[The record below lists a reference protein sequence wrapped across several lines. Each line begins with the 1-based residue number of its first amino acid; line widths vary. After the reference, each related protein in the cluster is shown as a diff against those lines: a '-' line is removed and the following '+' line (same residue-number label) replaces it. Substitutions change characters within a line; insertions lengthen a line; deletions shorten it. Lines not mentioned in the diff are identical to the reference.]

1 MTPAEWQRVK
11 TVLHGALGL
20 PPEQRTEFLDQNCA
34 GEGEL
39 RREVEELLTFENT
52 EDITPGLN
60 VTRWQ
65 AERET
70 GTAAPLAAPKRV
82 GAYLILR
89 RLGEGG
95 MGVVYLAARDDGAY
109 QHEVAVKVL
118 KGGSQAAALARRFQR
133 ERQVLAG
140 LDHPNIAR
148 LIDGG
153 TTEAGQPYYAME
165 YVAGMPVTE
174 FARAR
179 GLHLRDRLNLFRGI
193 CDAVSSAH
201 RQLVIHG
208 DIKPANILVSAD
220 GAPKLLD
227 FGLAR
232 ILQTAGTA
240 STETTLLLLTPGYAS
255 PEQVRGERLTTA
267 TDIYSLGVVL
277 YELLTGEGPYGGDR
291 QSPMELCRA
300 ICDAE
305 PKRPSTV
312 LRRRGVESDMPFTPR
327 QLRGELDHVVLKTL
341 RKAPGERYT
350 SVDELR
356 DDLDRYLGGFPVRAA
371 RGSALYRLRKFVVR
385 HRWGVAAGLLAA
397 ALGSVAVWTVWRAER
412 VAQMRFNQVRQLAH
426 AVVFDLHDS
435 IAELPGSTA
444 ARKLLVERAL
454 EYLKNLEATSARNRD
469 LQLELAQAYTKI
481 GMVQA
486 GKGEASL
493 GDFTGAV
500 ASYEHARAI
509 LHAVLERS
517 HGDEAAAEALVEADD
532 QEAGI
537 RAQRGES
544 REWRELR
551 AEAGAWLNTL
561 SARHPDD
568 RALRLRVLWAE
579 ATTLDGEHDW
589 PRARAAYER
598 VLSPAREYYAAEPA
612 NDAIA
617 RMLTRT
623 HSALA
628 EVLHALNDVPAALE
642 HHREALRIDLERLA
656 RAPGATQV
664 KFDVSWNYSETGWL
678 EHERHEEVAAVADF
692 DRALDLLRS
701 IVSADAR
708 NQLARVEVAKLEM
721 AAAPALELSG
731 DRQRAVAALR
741 DAIGIFSA
749 ALERDASNDDARM
762 HLAETWGELG
772 DLYGRIRPVNC
783 GLLSDAYRH
792 AIAATAPLKSDY
804 PAGAEFDMAT
814 LRARVEV
821 QLNNCAGGPGN
832 RPRQGLRSS
841 PSR

>member
-1 MTPAEWQRVK
+1 
-11 TVLHGALGL
+11 
-20 PPEQRTEFLDQNCA
+20 
-34 GEGEL
+34 
-39 RREVEELLTFENT
+39 
-52 EDITPGLN
+52 
-60 VTRWQ
+60 
-65 AERET
+65 
-70 GTAAPLAAPKRV
+70 
-82 GAYLILR
+82 
-89 RLGEGG
+89 
-95 MGVVYLAARDDGAY
+95 
-109 QHEVAVKVL
+109 
-118 KGGSQAAALARRFQR
+118 
-133 ERQVLAG
+133 
-140 LDHPNIAR
+140 
-148 LIDGG
+148 
-153 TTEAGQPYYAME
+153 ME
-165 YVAGMPVTE
+165 YVPGVPVTE
-174 FARAR
+174 FARAH
-179 GLHLRDRLNLFRGI
+179 GLDLRDRLNLFRGI

-232 ILQTAGTA
+232 ILQTASTA
-240 STETTLLLLTPGYAS
+240 STETPTLLLLTPGYAS

-277 YELLTGEGPYGGDR
+277 YELLTGEGPYGGDP
-291 QSPMELCRA
+291 QSPMEMCRA
-300 ICDAE
+300 ICDVE

-312 LRRRGVESDMPFTPR
+312 LRRRGAESGMPLTPR

-341 RKAPGERYT
+341 RKAPGERYA

-371 RGSALYRLRKFVVR
+371 RGSALYRLRKFVAR
-385 HRWGVAAGLLAA
+385 RRWGVAAAVLAA
-397 ALGSVAVWTVWRAER
+397 ALGSVAVGTVWRAER
-412 VAQMRFNQVRQLAH
+412 VAQMRFNQVRRLAH

-509 LHAVLERS
+509 LHAVLQRS
-517 HGDEAAAEALVEADD
+517 PGDEAAAEALVEADN

-537 RAQRGES
+537 REQRGES

-551 AEAGAWLNTL
+551 AETGAWLNTL

-568 RALRLRVLWAE
+568 RALRLRALWAE
-579 ATTLDGEHDW
+579 VTTLDGEHDW

-598 VLSPAREYYAAEPA
+598 VLALALEHHAAEPA
-612 NDAIA
+612 NDWAA
-617 RMLTRT
+617 RMLART
-623 HSALA
+623 HSSLA
-628 EVLHALNDVPAALE
+628 EVLHALNDVPAALK
-642 HHREALRIDLERLA
+642 HHHEALRINLERLA

-664 KFDVSWNYSETGWL
+664 KFDVSWNYSETAWL

-741 DAIGIFSA
+741 DASGILSA
-749 ALERDASNDDARM
+749 SLERDASNDDARM
-762 HLAETWGELG
+762 HLAEAWGELG

-783 GLLSDAYRH
+783 GLLSDAYRR
-792 AIAATAPLKSDY
+792 AIAATAPLKTDY
-804 PAGAEFDMAT
+804 PAGAMFDMAE
-814 LRARVEV
+814 LRTHVNAQMGGCAVHAR
-821 QLNNCAGGPGN
+821 
-832 RPRQGLRSS
+832 
-841 PSR
+841 